1 MGKFW
6 THRMNLL
13 YFSYQDFWR
22 EVATKIGITDEKIL
36 AKLVPSYKEKD
47 KDGKEVGR
55 CRIERYAFWANRR
68 SVLDESHWDRLRVL
82 EDYIRMLYP
91 RLVRE
96 VRKEEE
102 VRAYFQ
108 KPVTIPTV
116 TKSKP
121 KKKESSMQMEFDFGG
136 EE

>member
-1 MGKFW
+1 MAKYW

-13 YFSYQDFWR
+13 YFSYQDFWK
-22 EVATKIGITDEKIL
+22 EVCDKIGITEEKVL
-36 AKLVPSYKEKD
+36 SKLRPSYKERD
-47 KDGKEVGR
+47 ENGQEVGR

-68 SVLDESHWDRLRVL
+68 SVLDESHYDRLRVL

-91 RLVRE
+91 RLVKE

-102 VRAYFQ
+102 VQAYF
-108 KPVTIPTV
+108 KRPVTIPTV
-116 TKSKP
+116 TKT
-121 KKKESSMQMEFDFGG
+121 KKKESGLEQLEFNFGG